1 MAEDYYSLLGV
12 GRNATDAEIKA
23 AYRKLAMKYHPDRN
37 PGDKSAEEKFKK
49 IGGAYDV
56 LSDEK
61 KRKLYD
67 QFGEAGVNAGGA
79 GGFGGGFQGGVPP
92 GFEGVDVNEVFG
104 DLFENFFGGAGGG
117 RGGARQRARG
127 ANLRYEAEISLE
139 DAFHGRQL
147 PLKFARAA
155 TCETCHGS
163 GAKPG
168 SSPKRC
174 PQCRG
179 SGRVQLSQGF
189 FSMSQTCPRC
199 SGEGQV
205 VDDPCK
211 TCRGQGRVR
220 TEADLKIRIPPG
232 IYDGADLRI
241 SGEGEA
247 PAHGGGPPGDL
258 YVHVRVK
265 PDPRFERREDDLL
278 VNAAV
283 DVATAALGGTV
294 EVPTIDGEPV
304 KVKIPAHV
312 QGGAVFRVR
321 EKGMPKLQA
330 RGRGD
335 LLVTVRIDIPRDL
348 TARQRELFEELRKT
362 FHPEGGGD
370 KEDPGVFGRIF
381 GKE

>member
-1 MAEDYYSLLGV
+1 MADDYYSLLGV
-12 GRNATDAEIKA
+12 ARNATDAEIKS

-37 PGDKSAEEKFKK
+37 PGDKDAEAKFKK
-49 IGGAYDV
+49 IGAAYDA

-61 KRKLYD
+61 KRRLYD
-67 QFGEAGVNAGGA
+67 QFGEAGVNGGAA
-79 GGFGGGFQGGVPP
+79 GGFGGGAGGFSGGVPP

-104 DLFENFFGGAGGG
+104 DLFENFFGGGG
-117 RGGARQRARG
+117 RGGQRRRARG
-127 ANLRYEAEISLE
+127 ADLKYEAAVSLE
-139 DAFHGRQL
+139 DAFHGAQL
-147 PLKFARAA
+147 PLKFARAQ
-155 TCETCHGS
+155 TCETCRGS

-179 SGRVQLSQGF
+179 AGRVQLSQGF
-189 FSMSQTCPRC
+189 FSMSQTCPKC
-199 SGEGQV
+199 GGEGQV
-205 VDDPCK
+205 VEDPCK

-220 TEADLKIRIPPG
+220 QEADLKIKIPAG
-232 IYDGADLRI
+232 IYDGATLRI

-247 PAHGGGPPGDL
+247 APHGGEAGDL
-258 YVHVRVK
+258 YVHVKLK
-265 PDPRFERREDDLL
+265 PDARFERREDDL
-278 VNAAV
+278 VVHAAV
-283 DVATAALGGTV
+283 DVATATLGGAV

-312 QGGAVFRVR
+312 QAGATFRVR
-321 EKGMPKLQA
+321 EKGMPKLHG

-335 LLVTVRIDIPRDL
+335 LLVIVRIDVPREL
-348 TARQRELFEELRKT
+348 TARQRELFEELRRT
-362 FHPEGGGD
+362 FHPEGSAG